1 MIKPGLLGLK
11 IKEKKCISV
20 TSFIYTS
27 ALISVQQDYWKH
39 RIMSEKQ
46 RHADILEQNI
56 RNAVISLLK
65 ASCTMQYNK
74 GKWWGNGVCSYLALP
89 IFSRYS
95 PLPFPLLFFLLLLFI
110 NFCLPNFFDR
120 SSSMSHFGKG
130 ISAWRSLFLYPGI
143 QGLFIL
149 QGHCR
154 GNAGSQIFTGQ
165 SSPLFLLLL
174 LLLKLSV
181 IGHSCALA
189 SAASIIQHDTLN

>member
-1 MIKPGLLGLK
+1 MIRPDLVGLK
-11 IKEKKCISV
+11 IKKKKCISV

-27 ALISVQQDYWKH
+27 ALISVQQDYRKH

-46 RHADILEQNI
+46 RHANILERNN
-56 RNAVISLLK
+56 RNAIFLLK
-65 ASCTMQYNK
+65 VSCTMQYNK

-95 PLPFPLLFFLLLLFI
+95 PLPFPLLFFLLLLLI

-120 SSSMSHFGKG
+120 SSGMSHFGKG
-130 ISAWRSLFLYPGI
+130 RSAWRSPFLYSGI

-165 SSPLFLLLL
+165 PSPLLL